1 MGSCG
6 IGFRVEMDNR
16 LEFFGPDPSEIT
28 EDCWAVVEEAVKE
41 VVNCVHPTVDTE
53 EKRKD
58 VVDYVQ
64 RLIRC
69 SLGCEVFS
77 YGSVPLK
84 TYLPDGDIDLT
95 VFGSPAIE
103 ETLARDV
110 LSVLQEE
117 ELKDNTE
124 YDVKDPQ
131 FIDAEVK
138 LVKCMVQNT
147 VIDISVNQLG
157 GLCTLCFLE
166 QVDCVV
172 GKNHLFKRS
181 IILIKAWCYYESR
194 VLGAH
199 HGLISTYALEVLV
212 LFIFQLFHSSL
223 NGPLAVL
230 YRFLDY
236 YRKFDW
242 DNYCISLNGPVCK
255 SSLPEIFVEMP
266 NYISNELLLS
276 EEFLRNSMEMFS
288 VPSRDLETVTRPF
301 QQKYLNIIDP
311 LKENN
316 NLGRSVSKGNL
327 YRIQRAFRYGA
338 RKLGEILLSPSDKVA
353 DEIKKFFANTIE
365 RHRLNHVADIQNSS
379 LIFCDEDVCSLL
391 TPAEFYANAR
401 MLLKSSD
408 GDFENDSLVKV
419 YKSTSNEL
427 SNLMNGVSSDMVS
440 ENGCISDDAAASGF
454 CPYRDASY
462 SSASIPLNLY
472 VANGTYDYCSNGNSM
487 SSLSW
492 KCRYSPPFHFNKSFV
507 ENGNCGPENLCQSD
521 LSDSGLWVETT
532 ECPQERSSIYQEDT
546 DYGED
551 VWSGGS
557 AISSPKTS
565 ILESLIL
572 DIGERDLAST
582 AGDVEAMNP
591 FVDLSGDYDSHIRSL
606 LYGQCCYGFAVS
618 APVPNSPSSTP
629 RQNKNFWDTVR
640 QSIPLRQSSF
650 WQTNG
655 NGMLVEPAAQ
665 PSRNALPS
673 TATLGSEEK
682 EKAQGTSSFWQTN
695 GNGMLV
701 EPAAQP
707 SRNTLSSTATL
718 GSEEKEKAQGTGTYF
733 LNMKYHQEG
742 HCKGRSR
749 SKAPR
754 IDGQLHLHSGTHNSE
769 SVAFSDANKLEK
781 CAEDIS
787 AVKSSAQGREKLV
800 VPRQSDYLLG
810 DSHADASSNS
820 CVIEFG
826 SLGNLSE
833 DVLPP
838 TSRDVLLI
846 PSVPQKGQLPKPAC
860 SDQGR

>member
-6 IGFRVEMDNR
+6 IGFRVEMENR
-16 LEFFGPDPSEIT
+16 FEFVGPDPSEVT
-28 EDCWAVVEEAVKE
+28 EDCWAVCEEAVKE
-41 VVNCVHPTVDTE
+41 VVNCVHPTLDTE

-64 RLIRC
+64 RLIRN

-95 VFGSPAIE
+95 VFGSPLIE

-110 LSVLQEE
+110 LAVLQEE
-117 ELKDNTE
+117 ELKENTE

-166 QVDCVV
+166 QVDRLV

-199 HGLISTYALEVLV
+199 HGLISTYALEILV

-255 SSLPEIFVEMP
+255 SSLPEIYVEMP
-266 NYISNELLLS
+266 SYISNELLLS

-288 VPSRDLETVTRPF
+288 VPSRGLETDTRPF
-301 QQKYLNIIDP
+301 QQKYVNIIDP

-338 RKLGEILLSPSDKVA
+338 RKLGEILLSPSCKVA

-365 RHRLNHVADIQNSS
+365 RHRLNHVADIQYSS
-379 LIFCDEDVCSLL
+379 LIFGDEDSCSSLS
-391 TPAEFYANAR
+391 PAEFYANAR

-408 GDFENDSLVKV
+408 GDFENDSLKKV
-419 YKSTSNEL
+419 YNPISNELL

-454 CPYRDASY
+454 CLYRDAND
-462 SSASIPLNLY
+462 SSASVPLNLD

-492 KCRYSPPFHFNKSFV
+492 KHYYAPPFHFNKSCV
-507 ENGNCGPENLCQSD
+507 ENENCGPENLCQSD

-532 ECPQERSSIYQEDT
+532 ECPQESSSIYQADT
-546 DYGED
+546 DYSED

-565 ILESLIL
+565 ILESLTL
-572 DIGERDLAST
+572 DIGERELAST

-591 FVDLSGDYDSHIRSL
+591 LVDLSGDYDSHIRSL
-606 LYGQCCYGFAVS
+606 LYGQGCYGFALS
-618 APVPNSPSSTP
+618 APVLNSPSSP
-629 RQNKNFWDTVR
+629 PCQNKNFWDTVR

-655 NGMLVEPAAQ
+655 NGMLVEPDAQ
-665 PSRNALPS
+665 PSRSALPS

-682 EKAQGTSSFWQTN
+682 EKT
-695 GNGMLV
+695 
-701 EPAAQP
+701 
-707 SRNTLSSTATL
+707 
-718 GSEEKEKAQGTGTYF
+718 QGTGTYF
-733 LNMKYHQEG
+733 LNTKYHQEG
-742 HCKGRSR
+742 RIKGRSR

-754 IDGQLHLHSGTHNSE
+754 SHVQLHLHSGIHSNE
-769 SVAFSDANKLEK
+769 SIAFSDANQLGK
-781 CAEDIS
+781 CTEEIS
-787 AVKSSAQGREKLV
+787 AVKSSAQGREKLAI
-800 VPRQSDYLLG
+800 PRQSDNLLE
-810 DSHADASSNS
+810 DSHANAFSNS
-820 CVIEFG
+820 SCIIEFG

-833 DVLPP
+833 DVLSH
-838 TSRDVLLI
+838 TSHDVLLI
-846 PSVPQKGQLPKPAC
+846 PSVPQEVQLSKPAC
-860 SDQGR
+860 SKQGRAAEHSLGLKNEDEFPPLPLWKV

>member
-6 IGFRVEMDNR
+6 IGFQVEMDHR
-16 LEFFGPDPSEIT
+16 FEFFGPDPSEVT
-28 EDCWAVVEEAVKE
+28 EDCWVVVEEAVKE
-41 VVNCVHPTVDTE
+41 VVNCVHPTLDTE

-64 RLIRC
+64 RLIKN

-110 LSVLQEE
+110 LTVLQEE
-117 ELKDNTE
+117 ELKENTE

-166 QVDCVV
+166 QVDRLV

-199 HGLISTYALEVLV
+199 HGLISTYALEILV

-255 SSLPEIFVEMP
+255 SSLPEIFVEIP
-266 NYISNELLLS
+266 NYTSNELLLS
-276 EEFLRNSMEMFS
+276 EEFLRNSTEMFS
-288 VPSRDLETVTRPF
+288 VPSRGLETDTRPF
-301 QQKYLNIIDP
+301 QLKYVNIIDP
-311 LKENN
+311 LKECN

-365 RHRLNHVADIQNSS
+365 RHRLNHVANIQYSS
-379 LIFCDEDVCSLL
+379 LIFGDEDACSSLS
-391 TPAEFYANAR
+391 PSEFYANAR
-401 MLLKSSD
+401 MLLESSD
-408 GDFENDSLVKV
+408 GDSENDSLNKE
-419 YKSTSNEL
+419 YKSISNGLL
-427 SNLMNGVSSDMVS
+427 SNLMNGGSSDMVS

-454 CPYRDASY
+454 CLYRDANG
-462 SSASIPLNLY
+462 SSASVPLNLD
-472 VANGTYDYCSNGNSM
+472 VANGTCYSCSNGNSM

-492 KCRYSPPFHFNKSFV
+492 KHYYSPPFHFNKSCV
-507 ENGNCGPENLCQSD
+507 GNG

-532 ECPQERSSIYQEDT
+532 ECAQESSRIYRADT
-546 DYGED
+546 DHSED

-565 ILESLIL
+565 ILESLTL
-572 DIGERDLAST
+572 DIEESDLAST
-582 AGDVEAMNP
+582 AGDVEDMNP
-591 FVDLSGDYDSHIRSL
+591 LVDLSGDYDSHIRSL
-606 LYGQCCYGFAVS
+606 LYGQCCYGFGLS
-618 APVPNSPSSTP
+618 SPVLNSPSSTP
-629 RQNKNFWDTVR
+629 HQNKNFWDTVR

-655 NGMLVEPAAQ
+655 NGMLVEPAGQ
-665 PSRNALPS
+665 PSRNAQPS
-673 TATLGSEEK
+673 TATLGSE
-682 EKAQGTSSFWQTN
+682 AQ
-695 GNGMLV
+695 
-701 EPAAQP
+701 
-707 SRNTLSSTATL
+707 
-718 GSEEKEKAQGTGTYF
+718 EKAQGTGTYF
-733 LNMKYHQEG
+733 LNTKYHQEG
-742 HCKGRSR
+742 CSKGWSR
-749 SKAPR
+749 SKTPR
-754 IDGQLHLHSGTHNSE
+754 SHGQLHVHSDTHSNVSIT
-769 SVAFSDANKLEK
+769 FSDANQLEK
-781 CAEDIS
+781 CTEEIS
-787 AVKSSAQGREKLV
+787 AVKSSDQGCEKFA
-800 VPRQSDYLLG
+800 VPRQSDNLLE
-810 DSHADASSNS
+810 DSHSNASSNS
-820 CVIEFG
+820 CIIEFG

-833 DVLPP
+833 DVLPH

-846 PSVPQKGQLPKPAC
+846 SSVAQKVQHSKPAC
-860 SDQGR
+860 SEQGR

>member
-6 IGFRVEMDNR
+6 NGNRFEMENDW
-16 LEFFGPDPSEIT
+16 EFWGPDPSEVT
-28 EDCWAVVEEAVKE
+28 EDCWAVAEEAIKE
-41 VVNCVHPTVDTE
+41 VVNCVHPTLDTE

-58 VVDYVQ
+58 VIDYVQ

-69 SLGCEVFS
+69 SLGCEVFP

-95 VFGSPAIE
+95 VFGSAIIE
-103 ETLARDV
+103 DTLARDV
-110 LSVLQEE
+110 LAVLQEE
-117 ELKDNTE
+117 ELKENAE

-138 LVKCMVQNT
+138 LVKCIVQNT
-147 VIDISVNQLG
+147 VIDISINQLG

-166 QVDCVV
+166 QVDRLV

-194 VLGAH
+194 LLGAH
-199 HGLISTYALEVLV
+199 HGLISTYALETLV

-230 YRFLDY
+230 YRFLDF

-266 NYISNELLLS
+266 DYISNELLLS

-288 VPSRDLETVTRPF
+288 VPSRGLETDTRAF

-316 NLGRSVSKGNL
+316 NLGRSVSRGNL
-327 YRIQRAFRYGA
+327 YRIQRAFKYGA
-338 RKLGEILLSPSDKVA
+338 RKLGDVLLSPSDKVA
-353 DEIKKFFANTIE
+353 DKIKKFFANTIE
-365 RHRLNHVADIQNSS
+365 RHRLNHVIDLQYSS
-379 LIFCDEDVCSLL
+379 LIFSDEDTLS
-391 TPAEFYANAR
+391 PAEFYANAK

-408 GDFENDSLVKV
+408 GDFENDNLKKA
-419 YKSTSNEL
+419 YKSISNELL

-440 ENGCISDDAAASGF
+440 EYGSFSDDAAVSGF
-454 CPYRDASY
+454 CLYRDANDP
-462 SSASIPLNLY
+462 SASVPLNLN

-492 KCRYSPPFHFNKSFV
+492 KHYYAPPFHFNRSCV
-507 ENGNCGPENLCQSD
+507 ENENCGPENLCRQSD

-532 ECPQERSSIYQEDT
+532 ECPQESSSFYQAGT
-546 DYGED
+546 DYSED
-551 VWSGGS
+551 VWSGSS

-565 ILESLIL
+565 ILESLTL

-582 AGDVEAMNP
+582 AGDIEAMNP
-591 FVDLSGDYDSHIRSL
+591 LVDLSGDYDSHIRSL
-606 LYGQCCYGFAVS
+606 LYGQCCYGFALSV
-618 APVPNSPSSTP
+618 PVLNNPSSSP
-629 RQNKNFWDTVR
+629 PSQNKNFWDTVR
-640 QSIPLRQSSF
+640 QSIPLRQNSF
-650 WQTNG
+650 WQTNW

-665 PSRNALPS
+665 PSGNALPS
-673 TATLGSEEK
+673 TATLGFEER
-682 EKAQGTSSFWQTN
+682 EMAQGI
-695 GNGMLV
+695 
-701 EPAAQP
+701 
-707 SRNTLSSTATL
+707 
-718 GSEEKEKAQGTGTYF
+718 GTYF
-733 LNMKYHQEG
+733 LNKEHHQERRY
-742 HCKGRSR
+742 KGWTR
-749 SKAPR
+749 SKAPGSH
-754 IDGQLHLHSGTHNSE
+754 GQLHLHSGTHSNE
-769 SVAFSDANKLEK
+769 CIAFSDANHSEK
-781 CAEDIS
+781 CTEEIS
-787 AVKSSAQGREKLV
+787 AVKSSVQGREKLA
-800 VPRQSDYLLG
+800 VPSQSDNLLE
-810 DSHADASSNS
+810 DSHVNAFSNSS

-833 DVLPP
+833 DVLSP

-846 PSVPQKGQLPKPAC
+846 PSVPQKVQLSEPAC
-860 SDQGR
+860 SEQGRAAENSLHLKNEDEFPPLPLWKV